1 MEVGLNPQNVAFANI
16 YQCRLTLTTVTINF
30 DSSCRAQISIRI
42 FNKVNFKW
50 NSSMEPFT
58 IITGSIF

>member
-16 YQCRLTLTTVTINF
+16 YQCRRTLMTVTINF

-42 FNKVNFKW
+42 FNKVNFK
-50 NSSMEPFT
+50 
-58 IITGSIF
+58 